1 MEPAGHRN
9 FQRAFITR
17 SYASQW
23 GFWWGTQPALIKALT
38 ERGLP
43 QVATLGLTMAFVALV
58 LAGVLAWRE
67 SMPRLSGETA
77 ALMTIAGA
85 TQYTGPLLA
94 AFLIAKHIDAGL
106 LTLIM
111 FTAPIFTVAAAA
123 IYGVERLDRYGVVG
137 CVCGLVGLSLI
148 VSPQDALPNPEM
160 LLWCIVGMDAMQIAF
175 GGALLP
181 AIILLPFWGRP
192 AHLRTLL

>member
-1 MEPAGHRN
+1 MPS
-9 FQRAFITR
+9 R
-17 SYASQW
+17 SPEMPIGTGGAQKLSARIHNAVLRVTM
-23 GFWWGTQPALIKALT
+23 GLLWGTQPSLIKALT

-106 LTLIM
+106 LTSSCSR
-111 FTAPIFTVAAAA
+111 P
-123 IYGVERLDRYGVVG
+123 RY
-137 CVCGLVGLSLI
+137 S
-148 VSPQDALPNPEM
+148 Q
-160 LLWCIVGMDAMQIAF
+160 
-175 GGALLP
+175 LLP
-181 AIILLPFWGRP
+181 RQSTASSGSIAMASLDAYAAWSDFLSSCP
-192 AHLRTLL
+192 HKTLCQTRKCCFGA